1 MTVATN
7 FRVCVADRIIAG
19 TVRGR
24 VIVPISNA

>member
-7 FRVCVADRIIAG
+7 FRVCVADIIAG